1 MSGLLAGR
9 WPAVV
14 ESYDQGSRT
23 CVITVPGVTDGAE
36 SGLVAEIE
44 YPIGDKSRHGT
55 LTEIEI
61 LPNDLVWIEFIQGDP
76 RFPIITGA
84 RNPTKGNSV
93 DWRRWHHANVEILAD
108 KQMRLI
114 AGESLLLQV
123 GGTTI
128 TLTPEQLALAAA
140 AIAAKGPVTQTG
152 GDMTS
157 DGISAQKHTHIEKGD
172 GKPVGPP
179 Q

>member
-14 ESYDQGSRT
+14 TSYDPGSRT
-23 CVITVPGVTDGAE
+23 CVINVPGVTEGAE
-36 SGLVAEIE
+36 SGLNAEIE
-44 YPIGDKSRHGT
+44 YPIGDKSRQGT
-55 LTEIEI
+55 PTEIEI
-61 LPNDLVWIEFIQGDP
+61 LPNDPVWIEFIQGDP

-84 RNPTKGNSV
+84 RNPTQGNSV

-108 KQMRLI
+108 KQIRLI

-128 TLTPEQLALAAA
+128 TLTPEQLAMAAA

-157 DGISAQKHTHIEKGD
+157 DGVSVQLHKHTGNLNVPTSAPIM
-172 GKPVGPP
+172 
-179 Q
+179 